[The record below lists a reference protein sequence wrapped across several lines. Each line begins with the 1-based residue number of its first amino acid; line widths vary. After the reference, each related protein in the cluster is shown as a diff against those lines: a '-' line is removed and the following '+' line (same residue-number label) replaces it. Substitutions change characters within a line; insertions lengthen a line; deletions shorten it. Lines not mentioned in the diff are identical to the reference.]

1 MHRLLLPVAG
11 AFALSACHAPPVD
24 SQSLSATH
32 VSAIAKRIEQRY
44 RQHPAQERLALLK
57 QVVTAIDN
65 MVFIEGGTFDMGDF
79 GWVSEYDPTNM
90 CEWPCGQELDALL
103 PLVPEADARPLHK

>member
-32 VSAIAKRIEQRY
+32 VAAIAKRIEQRY
-44 RQHPAQERLALLK
+44 HQHPAQERLALLK

-65 MVFIEGGTFDMGDF
+65 MVFIEGGTFEMG
-79 GWVSEYDPTNM
+79 
-90 CEWPCGQELDALL
+90 
-103 PLVPEADARPLHK
+103 